1 MLRKN
6 VYFVFVIIF
15 LSSYIFYKFRTRNKQ
30 LVSHNLEPIIG
41 DTVINNNP
49 SCKHYKS
56 IGKVTNIVS
65 LKHDAGKVVVYKVN
79 NKGTT
84 YCPGQTLIKTLD
96 QLTLM

>member
-1 MLRKN
+1 MLQTN
-6 VYFVFVIIF
+6 LYFMFMF
-15 LSSYIFYKFRTRNKQ
+15 LFLLSYILYKFITTKKQ
-30 LVSHNLEPIIG
+30 FISHNSEPKIG
-41 DTVINNNP
+41 DIVLNNNP
-49 SCKHYKS
+49 SCKHFKS

-96 QLTLM
+96 QITLM